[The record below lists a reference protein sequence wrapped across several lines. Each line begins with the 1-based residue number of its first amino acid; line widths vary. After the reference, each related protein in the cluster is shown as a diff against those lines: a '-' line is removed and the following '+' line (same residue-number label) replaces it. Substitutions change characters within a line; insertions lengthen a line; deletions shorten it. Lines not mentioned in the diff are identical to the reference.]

1 MKGTITLTYK
11 WARRIAISL
20 IGGTVLIAGLA
31 MTVLPGP
38 AIVVIPLGLGI
49 LGLEFAWAR
58 RWLRH
63 AKERAQ
69 QLMPGRTAIVQDTQ
83 PVAGTATAS
92 HPSAAEA
99 SRSAADTARSPPAAP
114 GKRTFERI
122 P

>member
-1 MKGTITLTYK
+1 VNGTITLTYK

-58 RWLRH
+58 RWLRRV
-63 AKERAQ
+63 KERAQ
-69 QLMPGRTAIVQDTQ
+69 QFMPRLAGLQATQ
-83 PVAGTATAS
+83 RG
-92 HPSAAEA
+92 
-99 SRSAADTARSPPAAP
+99 ADERQGSGMSQPPAAP
-114 GKRTFERI
+114 PAPSAPGGTPDRI
-122 P
+122 R